1 MPKDGVG
8 KVAPRSRRSK
18 SHALERQCVVAMV
31 CAATMEQM
39 QRVFVIAGLPIKIAP
54 CLIAQKVAQATVYA
68 IETHCSVP
76 ATPSLREKRVTRRRA
91 MVARMVDA

>member
-54 CLIAQKVAQATVYA
+54 YLIAQKVAQATVYA

-76 ATPSLREKRVTRRRA
+76 VIPSSLAKHVTRRLA
-91 MVARMVDA
+91 TVVRMVDA

>member
-1 MPKDGVG
+1 M
-8 KVAPRSRRSK
+8 AT
-18 SHALERQCVVAMV
+18 V
-31 CAATMEQM
+31 CAAMMEQM
-39 QRVFVIAGLPIKIAP
+39 RYAFAIADLPIKIAL
-54 CLIAQKVAQATVYA
+54 CLIAQKVAQAMVYA